1 MDNIL
6 VNKWVKGDDSL
17 ILGKLRQKMMW
28 LKNYRTIFGSHKA
41 LIEDEI
47 NVSPLFKNKKVIDVP
62 YEYLPTAVI
71 NLFESGSVGKST
83 VE

>member
-1 MDNIL
+1 MVAIKHYENA
-6 VNKWVKGDDSL
+6 
-17 ILGKLRQKMMW
+17 
-28 LKNYRTIFGSHKA
+28 LKRLKEA

>member
-1 MDNIL
+1 
-6 VNKWVKGDDSL
+6 
-17 ILGKLRQKMMW
+17 MMR

-71 NLFESGSVGKST
+71 NLFEFGSVGKST